1 MATVR
6 SAMRRGL
13 VTKTTC
19 EPCVTTGFDVSGKS
33 RRDHLKH
40 PTITVRIVERSV
52 RGVTSSLRIWAAD
65 YPFPASMA
73 EYTAGVVEQLAN
85 LDAATDQFVL
95 CGPDIGD
102 DQ

>member
-1 MATVR
+1 
-6 SAMRRGL
+6 
-13 VTKTTC
+13 
-19 EPCVTTGFDVSGKS
+19 
-33 RRDHLKH
+33 
-40 PTITVRIVERSV
+40 
-52 RGVTSSLRIWAAD
+52 
-65 YPFPASMA
+65 MA